1 MIKRRRIW
9 GERQI
14 NLHELHPSICENL
27 QSRHWLSLC
36 TNIQPPLA
44 DLIREFYSNLS
55 VHKDLCG
62 HTVASCIRG
71 VPFKL
76 TRERISKA
84 LDISIIRTPSYPYS
98 RSPRIDDVIDVLC
111 G

>member
-1 MIKRRRIW
+1 M
-9 GERQI
+9 
-14 NLHELHPSICENL
+14 
-27 QSRHWLSLC
+27 
-36 TNIQPPLA
+36 
-44 DLIREFYSNLS
+44 
-55 VHKDLCG
+55 HKDLCG